1 MKDDFKKVNSFLK
14 GYLRANGLEEAFLE
28 REINKK
34 WPEMVGPLFA
44 RYTKSIH
51 CRRGIVYI
59 AMTSAMAR
67 NELLMKKS
75 TLVNALNKRLGEK
88 SIKDVVIR

>member
-14 GYLRANGLEEAFLE
+14 GYLRANGLEETFLE
-28 REINKK
+28 RDLTKA
-34 WPEMVGPLFA
+34 WPELVGPLFA
-44 RYTKSIH
+44 RYTRSIH
-51 CRRGIVYI
+51 FRRGIIYI

-75 TLVNALNKRLGEK
+75 TLISSLNKRLGQK
-88 SIKDVVIR
+88 SVKDIVIR